1 MAPATESA
9 TTPAPASAHSVLME
23 IGLRFVSIALLQD
36 NEILFQLSRES
47 LSSLCI
53 SSIQVFLVEP
63 VTKLFHRINERVRF

>member
-9 TTPAPASAHSVLME
+9 TTPAPASAHPLLME
-23 IGLRFVSIALLQD
+23 VGLCFVSVALFQN

-53 SSIQVFLVEP
+53 GSVQVFLVEL
-63 VTKLFHRINERVRF
+63 VTVLSV